1 MDGQSLLLLG
11 AHVYVPAG
19 EPHTVWYLIIEGPQM
34 GMYKNYATFIEKRDK
49 PFVATDEN
57 EDENDAGENK
67 ESQNKGFSWRAG
79 WFWCFEDAQNWI
91 QAVLCAGF

>member
-19 EPHTVWYLIIEGPQM
+19 EPHTVWYLIVEGPNL
-34 GMYKNYATFIEKRDK
+34 GLYKNYNTFIQKRDE
-49 PFVATDEN
+49 PFRVNDEN
-57 EDENDAGENK
+57 NIGENT
-67 ESQNKGFSWRAG
+67 ENKGFSYRAG
-79 WFWCFEDAQNWI
+79 WFWCLEDTKNWI